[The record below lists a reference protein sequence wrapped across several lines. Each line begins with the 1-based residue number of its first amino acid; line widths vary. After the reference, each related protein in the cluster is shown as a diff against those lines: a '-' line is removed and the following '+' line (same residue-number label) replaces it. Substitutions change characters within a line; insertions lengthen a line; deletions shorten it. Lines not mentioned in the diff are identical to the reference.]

1 MGRPPLHDEGKLK
14 RDLVE
19 CLWEQGY
26 DTPISAVVESTGAKA
41 ASLYARFGSK
51 KGMLLAAL
59 DAYAEDHLADLR
71 RLLTSVPPGPQRIR
85 AVLESAVKCFDD
97 PMRRGCFLVNSILE
111 ADIRDGEFAACLQ
124 KHMTDIRMELS
135 WALAETPGL
144 AENFSIEAAAQFL
157 QVQIWGLKVMARLNP
172 RRDLGEQLIE
182 QTMHALFG

>member
-1 MGRPPLHDEGKLK
+1 MGRPPLHDEEKLK
-14 RDLVE
+14 RDMVE
-19 CLWEQGY
+19 CLWAQGY

-41 ASLYARFGSK
+41 ASLYSRFGSK

-71 RLLTSVPPGPQRIR
+71 RLLAGLPPGPQRIR
-85 AVLESAVKCFDD
+85 AVLESAVMCFDD

-111 ADIRDGEFAACLQ
+111 ADIRDNEFAACLQ
-124 KHMTDIRMELS
+124 KHMADIRMELS

-172 RRDLGEQLIE
+172 RRDLGEQLID